1 MELYSHISFDRT
13 TEANDYYEV
22 HTVIP
27 QSGETFTVTTGTKET
42 ASENVEF
49 MDSNP
54 AFNYTVDS
62 TDDPTRGIADV
73 GDASLG
79 TFLSRPILI
88 KEFEWATSTSFFEQF
103 DPWSLFYNN
112 ARNINRIA
120 NFNLLRSKLCV
131 RILVN
136 GNGFYY
142 GRLIA
147 SYNPIPAEDE
157 VTVNRGLNITQDV
170 VGASQRP
177 HIYINPTECQG
188 GDLCLPFVWPQ
199 NALSIPKAQWSKM
212 GQMTISSL
220 NPLRNA
226 NGATDPITI
235 SVFAYAEDVNLSI
248 PTASNPVTITPQSDE
263 YGNTPV
269 ANMASRIARVTGKLG
284 EVPYIGPFAMA
295 TTMAAKAVGGI
306 AQLFGFSRPAIID
319 TVSIYKPQYVGGLAN
334 TNTPDTTNKLS
345 LDVKQEVTIDP
356 SVVGVGSTDEMGL
369 VDIAKRESYYT
380 TFTWQPVGGARSG
393 PGFKL
398 FQTQVIPTV
407 YRTFGSGAG
416 TEFHLTPSG
425 YASLPFSFWGGSMEF
440 RIQVVA
446 SNFHR
451 GRLRLVWDPSS
462 LTGDDY
468 NTAYTKVV
476 DISDMRDF
484 TFKIGWGREASFLPV
499 YNPMSIDVGTG
510 TTVPSFTLGDS
521 DPAMTEVYGNGT
533 LSVFVVNDLTVPNTD
548 AGIDSDVEINVFT
561 KMCDDARF
569 AQPDDKALSSITY
582 FNATAPSAQSKVA
595 TVEAQSDEVEKVDMK
610 DQEAAPVSE
619 QPDTMCAA
627 DQPVTDHMMDVYFG
641 EQVTSIRQMMKRYC
655 LHSLN
660 SVGLELSNQ
669 ALGTN
674 TSTRMPDFPYY
685 FGYNANGVNETA
697 AGDKFSYCYTT
708 LMNYFAPAYVAYR
721 GGIRW
726 KHLIQL
732 SQNDPQTDQ
741 NLNDSW
747 ISSTRTSGFN
757 KTLGGA
763 PTYTPYKR
771 NETTIIGA
779 TTGANAN
786 DKLAASAVDSTGGTV
801 SGAYVTPQRE
811 NPDCEIELPFYNQRR
826 FMSARRIDNVSQRF
840 PNPDFA
846 DVEFPPCH
854 NVQANG
860 PVGVMYNYVA
870 TAEDFSLNF
879 FIGVPIMYSL
889 GVFSPNGLPAAA

>member
-1 MELYSHISFDRT
+1 M
-13 TEANDYYEV
+13 
-22 HTVIP
+22 IP
-27 QSGETFTVTTGTKET
+27 QSGENFTVTTGTKET

-62 TDDPTRGIADV
+62 VDDPTRGIADS

-88 KEFEWATSTSFFEQF
+88 KEYEWSPSLSFFEQF
-103 DPWSLFYNN
+103 DPWSLFYDN
-112 ARNINRIA
+112 ARNVNRVA

-147 SYNPIPAEDE
+147 SYNPIPGEDE

-170 VGASQRP
+170 IGASQRP

-199 NALSIPKAQWSKM
+199 NALSVPKAQWSKM
-212 GQMTISSL
+212 GQMTIASL

-235 SVFAYAEDVNLSI
+235 SVFAYAEDVSLSI
-248 PTASNPVTITPQSDE
+248 PTASNPATITPQSDE

-334 TNTPDTTNKLS
+334 ANTPDTTNKLS
-345 LDVKQEVTIDP
+345 LDVKQEVTVDP
-356 SVVGVGSTDEMGL
+356 TVTGVGSTDEMGL

-398 FQTQVIPTV
+398 FQTQIMPTV
-407 YRTFGSGAG
+407 FQTFGAG
-416 TEFHLTPSG
+416 PGQEFHLTPSG
-425 YASLPFSFWGGSMEF
+425 YAALPFFFWGGSMEV

-484 TFKIGWGREASFLPV
+484 TFKIGWGKEASFLPV
-499 YNPMSIDVGTG
+499 YNPMRIDEATNQI
-510 TTVPSFTLGDS
+510 VPSFTNGDS
-521 DPAMTEVYGNGT
+521 DPAMTKVYGNGT

-548 AGIDSDVEINVFT
+548 PGVDADVEVNVFT
-561 KMCDDARF
+561 RMCDDARF
-569 AQPDDKALSSITY
+569 AQPNDRALSSISY
-582 FNATAPSAQSKVA
+582 FVPLAEDTKAEVI
-595 TVEAQSDEVEKVDMK
+595 EAQSSEVEKVDMK
-610 DQEAAPVSE
+610 DQEAAPVSDG
-619 QPDTMCAA
+619 PDTECAPV
-627 DQPVTDHMMDVYFG
+627 QPTTDHMMDVYFG

-655 LHSLN
+655 LHSFT
-660 SVGLELSNQ
+660 SMGLSLADQSK
-669 ALGTN
+669 GTN
-674 TSTRMPDFPYY
+674 TSVRMPDFPYY
-685 FGYNANGVNETA
+685 FGYNPDGVNTTSS
-697 AGDKFSYCYTT
+697 GTPFSYAQMT
-708 LMNYFAPAYVAYR
+708 LMNYFTPAFVAYR

-726 KHLIQL
+726 KHLL
-732 SQNDPQTDQ
+732 MLNQNNPQTEF

-747 ISSTRTSGFN
+747 INTSRDSGFSKFLD
-757 KTLGGA
+757 KTNE
-763 PTYTPYKR
+763 YVPYKLT
-771 NETTIIGA
+771 ESTQSIGA
-779 TTGANAN
+779 SAGSANASKVLAQRVN
-786 DKLAASAVDSTGGTV
+786 DATNGSINGN
-801 SGAYVTPQRE
+801 YVTPQRE
-811 NPDCEIELPFYNQRR
+811 NPDAEIELPFYNQRR
-826 FMSARRIDNVSQRF
+826 FMSARRINNTGLRLT
-840 PNPDFA
+840 NPDYE
-846 DVEFPPCH
+846 DVEFPPVH
-854 NVQANG
+854 LVQSNG
-860 PVGVMYNYVA
+860 PVGILYNYVA

-889 GVFSPNGLPAAA
+889 GVYSPNGLPPAV